1 MCQNR
6 MEIYE
11 KEQYTMKKQL
21 SEVLDL
27 LKEHAGVKPASEAQS
42 HTIPSPKSVGHK
54 FSEARSACYLLDW
67 SGEIVAEGR
76 WSSSDP
82 NIMVHG
88 IPLGAKF
95 MRVWVDVAKAPSA
108 YLFRPNHKMLT
119 VGEAVGSTVAWPAEK
134 VIARVY
140 FNDIRMIV

>member
-1 MCQNR
+1 M
-6 MEIYE
+6 
-11 KEQYTMKKQL
+11 
-21 SEVLDL
+21 
-27 LKEHAGVKPASEAQS
+27 
-42 HTIPSPKSVGHK
+42 
-54 FSEARSACYLLDW
+54 LDW
-67 SGEIVAEGR
+67 SGEIVAEGH

-108 YLFRPNHKMLT
+108 YLFRPNHEMLT

-134 VIARVY
+134 VIVRGSIYMMRISY
-140 FNDIRMIV
+140 FHQKFDSYINLTNYCV

>member
-1 MCQNR
+1 
-6 MEIYE
+6 
-11 KEQYTMKKQL
+11 MK
-21 SEVLDL
+21 L
-27 LKEHAGVKPASEAQS
+27 LWQ
-42 HTIPSPKSVGHK
+42 SVGHK

-67 SGEIVAEGR
+67 SRKIVAEGR

-108 YLFRPNHKMLT
+108 YLFRPNHEMLT

-134 VIARVY
+134 VIARGSIYMMRISY
-140 FNDIRMIV
+140 FHQKFDSYINLTNYCV

>member
-1 MCQNR
+1 
-6 MEIYE
+6 
-11 KEQYTMKKQL
+11 MK
-21 SEVLDL
+21 L
-27 LKEHAGVKPASEAQS
+27 LWQ
-42 HTIPSPKSVGHK
+42 SVGHK

-67 SGEIVAEGR
+67 SGEIVAEGH

-95 MRVWVDVAKAPSA
+95 MRVWVDIAKAPSA
-108 YLFRPNHKMLT
+108 YLFRPNHEMLT

-134 VIARVY
+134 VIARGSIYMMRISY
-140 FNDIRMIV
+140 FHQKFDSYINLTNYCV